1 MSSLRRRLSVFLL
14 LAALCSCLALVACG
28 GSGGMDGTPPAP
40 MFTST
45 PPSAALQDTV
55 YSYAITATD
64 PAGGTVSFAL
74 TTSPTGAALSG
85 SSLAWTPGASQ
96 SRLANSFTVTATTSE
111 GGSATQS
118 WTVTPNGTI
127 TVNWVDTNWTESG
140 PVASPIS
147 GGQELVALVPQS
159 DGSLLALQGTFVSP
173 GIFNIFNV
181 PAGYFWLSRGSL
193 ESSGTWTS
201 SSTIDLGQDIL
212 GALVGGPASQ
222 NTTFNFN
229 VAGLAPQTSSS
240 GWLEALTDTY
250 EVLGVFPVAA
260 SATTVTA
267 SDEFPEGPNW
277 SDIDQAFLM
286 QYEPVSLGSFNK
298 LVLGPELTLSNL
310 TLNDTTNNI
319 TGTLAASPQ
328 ASVSLNIPG
337 TQWAAPLAGVGP
349 SGAALQASYLS
360 VTAEPY
366 ISGRSA
372 TPNLFGPDLPL
383 VMPGQTLPPPLGS
396 DWCLNGSFLPLGILP
411 VQETPVTADTDFGT
425 LQYGDP
431 FPSAWT
437 RAVAFSQLALAP
449 ITVAGV
455 NFQVPFGLLSGEA
468 VPPEASLAPLAPLA
482 GAVQDAT
489 INGTS
494 MFTVAT
500 LNSTVV
506 SLNWTAPVGTTP
518 YGYMVVPIQVQAN
531 GDSVS
536 MAPVGQF
543 LTGKTSTTLPPL
555 PAGNVYLFE
564 IVTLVDAAASVET
577 SPHRSSLPTAF
588 AQVVS
593 APITISSGA
602 SSPKIRGDAKALA
615 ELMRMR
621 AAEANASRRYF
632 TGPRLR

>member
-1 MSSLRRRLSVFLL
+1 MHSV
-14 LAALCSCLALVACG
+14 
-28 GSGGMDGTPPAP
+28 PPAP

-45 PPSAALQDTV
+45 PPSAALQDTA
-55 YSYAITATD
+55 YSYAIMATD

-85 SSLAWTPGASQ
+85 SSLAWTPVASQ
-96 SRLANSFTVTATTSE
+96 SRLSNSFTVTATTSE

-127 TVNWVDTNWTESG
+127 TVNWVDTNWTENG
-140 PVASPIS
+140 PVQNPIS
-147 GGQELVALVPQS
+147 GGQGLVALVPQS
-159 DGSLLALQGTFVSP
+159 DGSLLALQGAFVSP
-173 GIFNIFNV
+173 GVVNILDV

-193 ESSGTWTS
+193 QSSGTWTS

-212 GALVGGPASQ
+212 GTPVGGPASQ

-267 SDEFPEGPNW
+267 NVGFAEGPNW
-277 SDIDQAFLM
+277 ADIDQAFLM
-286 QYEPVSLGSFNK
+286 QYEPVSLGSLNN

-319 TGTLAASPQ
+319 AGTLAASPQ
-328 ASVSLNIPG
+328 TSVSLSIPG
-337 TQWAAPLAGVGP
+337 TQWAGMVAGVGP

-372 TPNLFGPDLPL
+372 TPNLFGPDFPL
-383 VMPGQTLPPPLGS
+383 VMPGQTLGPPLGS
-396 DWCLNGSFLPLGILP
+396 DWCLNGSFLPLGVLP
-411 VQETPVTADTDFGT
+411 VEETPVTADTDFGT

-431 FPSAWT
+431 FPSDWT
-437 RAVAFSQLALAP
+437 RAVAFCQLALAP

-455 NFQVPFGLLSGEA
+455 DFQVPFGLLSGEA
-468 VPPEASLAPLAPLA
+468 VPPATSLAPLAPLA
-482 GAVQDAT
+482 GPVQNPT
-489 INGTS
+489 INGVS
-494 MFTVAT
+494 MFTAAT

-506 SLNWTAPVGTTP
+506 SLSWTAPAGATP
-518 YGYMVVPIQVQAN
+518 YGYMVVPIQVQTN
-531 GDSVS
+531 GGGVE
-536 MAPVGQF
+536 MGPVGQF

-564 IVTLVDAAASVET
+564 IITLVDAAANVET

-588 AQVVS
+588 SQVVS

-602 SSPKIRGDAKALA
+602 SSPQIRGAAKALA
-615 ELMRMR
+615 ELMRLR
-621 AAEANASRRYF
+621 AAEANAGRRFF
-632 TGPRLR
+632 TGPRLP